1 MNTEPNVNAGE
12 CSPASPC
19 SAKSDWCAALSVML
33 ADYRQKRPED
43 KRPDKEILTEM
54 MDHFVKTG
62 LIKKDKSGKYL
73 VGRIV

>member
-1 MNTEPNVNAGE
+1 
-12 CSPASPC
+12 
-19 SAKSDWCAALSVML
+19 ML